1 MKHIL
6 LAGDS
11 IFDNKS
17 YLKPDQLSVS
27 QHLKSQMPSDKVS
40 LLATD
45 GAKIRDI
52 KTQIDN
58 IPADGTH
65 LVISAG
71 GNDALSH
78 INIFNQPCGS
88 IGYALERLCTIRDE
102 FDEQYWELITLAHD
116 KDIPLT
122 LCTIYYPDF
131 ANPYPFYMKAAAGL
145 FQAVDSVSNSP
156 INPMNLFNKR
166 SQMSAEICAAEAVFN
181 DVITFRANELS
192 IPLIDLRVMFYDEPG
207 CYASEIEP
215 SHYGGEIIAEKIK
228 TIVLEHDFNKGYS
241 EVYV

>member
-45 GAKIRDI
+45 GAKISDI

-102 FDEQYWELITLAHD
+102 FDEKYWELITLAHD

-122 LCTIYYPDF
+122 LCTIYYPNF
-131 ANPYPFYMKAAAGL
+131 ANPYPFYLKAAAGL
-145 FQAVDSVSNSP
+145 FQAVDSVRNSP

-166 SQMSAEICAAEAVFN
+166 SQMSAQICAAEAVFN

-228 TIVLEHDFNKGYS
+228 TIVLEHNFNKGYS
-241 EVYV
+241 GVYV